1 MRYQPPHFQP
11 ADADAVRELIRRHP
25 LATLVVA
32 GDDGLDAEHVPMLL
46 EAAESEIT
54 VLRGHVARA
63 NPVWRQVPDG
73 ADALA
78 IFHGPDHYV
87 SPGWYPSKREH
98 GQVVPTWN
106 YAVVHARG
114 RLAWQHDPQ
123 WLLGLVT
130 RLTDAHESERASP
143 WQVSDAP
150 DDYVQRMLKAIVG
163 FEIVVTRLEGK
174 WKLSQNRSEPDVAGV
189 IAGLDAEVS
198 ASARD
203 MAAMM
208 QEVRSR

>member
-11 ADADAVRELIRRHP
+11 ADADAVRALIRRHP

-46 EAAESEIT
+46 ETAESEIT

-114 RLAWQHDPQ
+114 RLSWQHDPR

-130 RLTDAHESERASP
+130 RLTDAHEAGRASP

-189 IAGLDAEVS
+189 IAGLDAEGS

-208 QEVRSR
+208 QEIRSR